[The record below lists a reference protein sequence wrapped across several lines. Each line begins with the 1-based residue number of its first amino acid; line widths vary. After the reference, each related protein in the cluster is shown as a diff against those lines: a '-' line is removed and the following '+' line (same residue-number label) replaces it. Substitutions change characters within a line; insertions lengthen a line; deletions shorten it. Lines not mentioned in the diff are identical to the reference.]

1 VHSGVTAV
9 EMQAP
14 QNNNGDP
21 SHQQLQDMQ
30 RFQQFQQYRQQQQQS
45 FGTTGMANAL
55 AGMMPQHQQQ
65 ASVMGMSSFNP
76 SGNNPNAMGG
86 TSMQSNYG
94 NVNSGNTFGAGN
106 WNNSSQP
113 VQAFPDNSYGTS
125 NMDNS
130 NSGSGVRMM
139 AMGGMGAF
147 PSEVANSALANAA
160 TSSSALQNMQALLLK
175 QQQQQQQANR
185 PPQQRPMVMSSG
197 IPTSFNNAGTQPFS
211 TPQNTGNPQQLLLF
225 QQQLA
230 ALQKQQMAGGGGSVA
245 ANAAMVAMQQQM
257 NVPTPSSM
265 NAPSNSDAFAQQQ
278 QNLLRQQQQ
287 LQQMQQMRAN
297 PVDDGNRHATQP
309 HRTSGT
315 MAQMSG
321 AAANMKLMQ
330 PPMSHMMQQLGNRG
344 NNSDVMN
351 AANNNNYA
359 AQSGMMAQGFSSV
372 PHREH
377 SGGTGGFHE
386 DAEQQQLSS
395 EQMSFLDGR
404 FAGGWQ
410 SNADLPERR
419 RVIFSILE
427 VIRQM
432 RPDTTKLSNK

>member
-1 VHSGVTAV
+1 
-9 EMQAP
+9 MQAP
-14 QNNNGDP
+14 PNNNGDP

-30 RFQQFQQYRQQQQQS
+30 RFQQFQQYRQQQS
-45 FGTTGMANAL
+45 YGATGMGNAL
-55 AGMMPQHQQQ
+55 AGMMPQQQQQ
-65 ASVMGMSSFNP
+65 ASAMGMPSFNAA
-76 SGNNPNAMGG
+76 GNNPNAMGG
-86 TSMQSNYG
+86 SAMQSNYG
-94 NVNSGNTFGAGN
+94 NGNTFAPGN
-106 WNNSSQP
+106 WNNPSQP
-113 VQAFPDNSYGTS
+113 VPAFPDSNAFGAS

-130 NSGSGVRMM
+130 SGGSGARMM

-175 QQQQQQQANR
+175 QQQQHQANR

-197 IPTSFNNAGTQPFS
+197 IPTAFNNAGAQPFS
-211 TPQNTGNPQQLLLF
+211 ASQNTGNPQQLLLF

-230 ALQKQQMAGGGGSVA
+230 ALQKQQMAGGGTSVA

-257 NVPTPSSM
+257 SVPTSSSM
-265 NAPSNSDAFAQQQ
+265 NAPSSNDAFAQQQ

-287 LQQMQQMRAN
+287 LQQMQQMRTN
-297 PVDDGNRHATQP
+297 PVEDGNRHVTQP

-315 MAQMSG
+315 MAQMAG
-321 AAANMKLMQ
+321 AASNMKLMQ
-330 PPMSHMMQQLGNRG
+330 SPMSHMMQQQQLGNSG
-344 NNSDVMN
+344 NNGDMMN
-351 AANNNNYA
+351 ATNTNNFA
-359 AQSGMMAQGFSSV
+359 GQSGMMGQGFSSV

-377 SGGTGGFHE
+377 GGGSGGFQE